1 MTLEL
6 TRRGFLQGLL
16 ATAVIVSLP
25 KTPSG
30 IPLHDPFNPWAI
42 KAPDGITYQW
52 VRTALCGDPDPENVQ
67 LRLDNGWTFVKPAT
81 HPGAPVSSLGH
92 AVETGGLVLMEQPTH
107 LVEERMARERAPMMD
122 RDHRVAGILREAMQE
137 VAAVAAPK
145 LKHISYTDADVSLW
159 CLRKLGVSRDDGS
172 GNGSTG

>member
-25 KTPSG
+25 KPSPSG
-30 IPLHDPFNPWAI
+30 TVEPLADPFAI

-52 VRTALCGDPDPENVQ
+52 VRTSLCGDPDPENVQ
-67 LRLDNGWTFVKPAT
+67 LRLDNGWTFVTPAT
-81 HPGAPVSSLGH
+81 HPRAPVSSLGH

-107 LVEERMARERAPMMD
+107 LVEERKARERAPMMD
-122 RDHRVAGILREAMQE
+122 RDHRVAGIHRDVMS
-137 VAAVAAPK
+137 AAGILAAPS
-145 LKHISYTDADVSLW
+145 LRSIGYTEADVKLW
-159 CLRKLGVSRDDGS
+159 CLRKLGVSCDDGQ
-172 GNGSTG
+172 GNSEAG